1 MSWSISEVYLVS
13 ILLLVRFLCDTHSL
27 LITHPVSVARIRIP
41 WNAVLGSINQLSQCA
56 SFLPMEPT
64 AVYQQWNSKTF
75 QIRLVVGSL
84 ISHDILHFL
93 CNEDWRYRA
102 SLVCIFMQFRSSM
115 PREVVKNDICV
126 EFIVG
131 LMVMTNMVY
140 MLCHGVAAVILIK
153 HILEKFPSCSSFG
166 LYLKSE
172 M

>member
-1 MSWSISEVYLVS
+1 
-13 ILLLVRFLCDTHSL
+13 
-27 LITHPVSVARIRIP
+27 
-41 WNAVLGSINQLSQCA
+41 
-56 SFLPMEPT
+56 
-64 AVYQQWNSKTF
+64 
-75 QIRLVVGSL
+75 
-84 ISHDILHFL
+84 
-93 CNEDWRYRA
+93 
-102 SLVCIFMQFRSSM
+102 M

-131 LMVMTNMVY
+131 LMVITNMVY